1 MKWHVY
7 IQNQLT
13 VQTKIIIILF
23 TVLPVV
29 KFCAFI
35 SKLGLVTQM
44 WHIMGG
50 AWLLLAVSIWRKWEQ
65 SDDNVPANK
74 QQNHSEGIKEQ
85 SGRDRI
91 TLERSEWVYEHPHYR
106 SYWGR
111 VFTGQMTQATVSKHW
126 RKIVHEGHEN
136 WKHGL

>member
-44 WHIMGG
+44 
-50 AWLLLAVSIWRKWEQ
+50 
-65 SDDNVPANK
+65 
-74 QQNHSEGIKEQ
+74 
-85 SGRDRI
+85 
-91 TLERSEWVYEHPHYR
+91 
-106 SYWGR
+106 
-111 VFTGQMTQATVSKHW
+111 
-126 RKIVHEGHEN
+126 
-136 WKHGL
+136 